1 MSDDKRKRQS
11 FVRWQGRSITQLGF
25 VNNLLIGLSA
35 GTLAF
40 LTQLAFKDQ
49 TALVCCDAWLMTVS
63 AVSAFLSLVVGCVL
77 AWNRLCSFRD
87 TAQIARQRET
97 KERTNIDELR
107 ESTNKRDK
115 YTWQLLKI
123 QAVVFA
129 IGELHLLVVAVRAF
143 FS

>member
-1 MSDDKRKRQS
+1 MSDDDKRQS

-40 LTQLAFKDQ
+40 LTQMAFKDQ
-49 TALVCCDAWLMTVS
+49 TALVCCDAWLMAIS
-63 AVSAFLSLVVGCVL
+63 AVSAFLSLAIGCVL

-97 KERTNIDELR
+97 KKKTNIDKLR
-107 ESTNKRDK
+107 TSTKERDK
-115 YTWQLLKI
+115 CTWLLLKI
-123 QAVVFA
+123 QAIVFA
-129 IGELHLLVVAVRAF
+129 VGEFSLLVVAVRAF
-143 FS
+143 LS